1 MRVALLLHPDL
12 HDEPVRQE
20 LDEQHLAADA
30 VAEDGEVLALFV
42 VLEGFFDH
50 VGGLP
55 EDVVVGDGAV
65 VGDGVLEELGLD
77 PAGRDGHD
85 ADAPRLQLDV
95 QRPGEA
101 QDEGLGRA
109 VDALVRHGLEGRER
123 VEVYD
128 AAAALHIG
136 QAELRHGDEGLVVYV
151 YHGEVNVQRRLG
163 EEGEAPEARDVAER
177 GDEGLFLFQQLFV
190 LLKAGRVAEVHGQD
204 ARGRAQLFCQAV
216 LPFDQYDFTKYKE
229 MHCKKERAM
238 YKPNIKNIDPSL
250 KQNGLLFTDP
260 EVIRK
265 FETFRNEYVYNGPWD
280 LRSSVY
286 YTAVNGEP
294 ADVIIYSPDMVD
306 GHFVTSNS
314 RNKFYSQNNRI
325 NEQLPDMIKEATQ
338 ILMKTID
345 QISAL
350 YQQNTVRSEN
360 PKLTEEY
367 MKAIADYYKSLI

>member
-1 MRVALLLHPDL
+1 
-12 HDEPVRQE
+12 
-20 LDEQHLAADA
+20 
-30 VAEDGEVLALFV
+30 DGEVLALFV
-42 VLEGFFDH
+42 VPEGFFDH

-85 ADAPRLQLDV
+85 ADAARFQLDV

-151 YHGEVNVQRRLG
+151 YHGEVHVQRRLG

-177 GDEGLFLFQQLFV
+177 GYEGLFLFQQLFV

-204 ARGRAQLFCQAV
+204 ARGRAQLFCQLLQPLAAAGDEPDLV
-216 LPFDQYDFTKYKE
+216 ERLLRVYGLGELQAHARGSACYDCYF
-229 MHCKKERAM
+229 HA
-238 YKPNIKNIDPSL
+238 D
-250 KQNGLLFTDP
+250 
-260 EVIRK
+260 
-265 FETFRNEYVYNGPWD
+265 D
-280 LRSSVY
+280 LRFLY
-286 YTAVNGEP
+286 YAP
-294 ADVIIYSPDMVD
+294 
-306 GHFVTSNS
+306 
-314 RNKFYSQNNRI
+314 
-325 NEQLPDMIKEATQ
+325 KEA
-338 ILMKTID
+338 M
-345 QISAL
+345 SASAHFMPSTAAL
-350 YQQNTVRSEN
+350 VMPPAQ
-360 PKLTEEY
+360 P
-367 MKAIADYYKSLI
+367 